1 MLDDL
6 LYSKSNFRAF
16 SDFILYCALKW
27 HISIA
32 DDRLI
37 GEFIQAFE
45 KLQKKYAHNLR
56 SMEKYYDEIIRT
68 IYYPQWLTKKDKQVI
83 EDMYLFEQA
92 YSLVKLAFKDKKRDS
107 QERYFEHLKWTME
120 IVLRELPNPNINK
133 IIIALLH
140 DIQEDLP
147 EYEDVI
153 QRIYGDYIA
162 KWVDILS
169 KKERQEYLT
178 EEEHDQYTTTHDQKL
193 KRHISERAKERRNDD
208 YFGHLNDLDDDI
220 LDVKFADRIHN
231 LRDMSGVTKEK
242 IQRKIVETK
251 KYFLHVAE
259 QRNPTAYTL
268 MMNEINTLEQFL
280 KTDKNT

>member
-1 MLDDL
+1 M
-6 LYSKSNFRAF
+6 
-16 SDFILYCALKW
+16 
-27 HISIA
+27 
-32 DDRLI
+32 
-37 GEFIQAFE
+37 
-45 KLQKKYAHNLR
+45 
-56 SMEKYYDEIIRT
+56 
-68 IYYPQWLTKKDKQVI
+68 
-83 EDMYLFEQA
+83 
-92 YSLVKLAFKDKKRDS
+92 
-107 QERYFEHLKWTME
+107 
-120 IVLRELPNPNINK
+120 
-133 IIIALLH
+133 
-140 DIQEDLP
+140 
-147 EYEDVI
+147 
-153 QRIYGDYIA
+153 
-162 KWVDILS
+162 S